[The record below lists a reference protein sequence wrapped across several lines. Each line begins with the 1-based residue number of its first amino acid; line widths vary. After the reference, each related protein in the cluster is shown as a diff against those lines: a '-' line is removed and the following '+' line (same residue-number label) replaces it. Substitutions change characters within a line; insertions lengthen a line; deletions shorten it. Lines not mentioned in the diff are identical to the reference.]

1 MTIIEA
7 INKVD
12 AIKINTYTHEEKVGW
27 LSTLDGIIYNEI
39 ICTHEG
45 ADSVEFTGYD
55 ADTPLGT
62 ALLAS
67 APYDEVYIRYLE
79 AQIDEANGEI
89 GKYQNSM
96 ALFNTAYSNFER
108 HYNRTHMPIGKQFKY
123 F

>member
-12 AIKINTYTHEEKVGW
+12 AIKINTYTHDEKVGW

-39 ICTHEG
+39 IRTHEG
-45 ADSVEFTGYD
+45 ADSVKFNGYD

-62 ALLAS
+62 ELLAP
-67 APYDEVYIRYLE
+67 APYDEVYIRYLQ
-79 AQIDEANGEI
+79 AQIDEANGEL

-96 ALFNTAYSNFER
+96 ALFNTAYSNLER
-108 HYNRTHMPIGKQFKY
+108 YYNRTHMPIGKQFKY
-123 F
+123 I